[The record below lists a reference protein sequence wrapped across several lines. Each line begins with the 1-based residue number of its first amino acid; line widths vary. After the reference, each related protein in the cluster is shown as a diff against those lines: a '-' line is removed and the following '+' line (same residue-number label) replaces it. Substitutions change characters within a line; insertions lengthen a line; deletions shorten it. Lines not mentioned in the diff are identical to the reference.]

1 MYTAIAQKQF
11 AALVMAVAS
20 TYGVSAEEVKHQ
32 FSVEPTIAQVLY
44 DKIKDSA
51 EFLQMINIMPV
62 EQLKGEKVSLSV
74 DSLVTSRT
82 DLSQPNAE
90 RTPVDPSSLANKKYE
105 LFETEADVKIA
116 WNKIDTWAKFP
127 NFFNKFMEHV
137 NHARALDKITIG
149 WHGTEAAANTDP
161 VANPLGQDVNKGWLQ
176 LLRDFNGGS
185 QVITEIVPAS
195 GKVTI
200 GEGGD
205 FANLDELVSD
215 MKYAIPQRLRTRGQL
230 VVMLGEDLVAAQE
243 GKYWA
248 KQGETP
254 TEKLLVTMSQVK
266 ATYGGLPAYVPTNF
280 PEKGILITT
289 FDNLSIYY
297 QDSSLR
303 RSVKN
308 KEELKAIQDF
318 YSVNEG
324 YVVEDEEKAVYVE
337 SDSVELVEAAQ
348 A

>member
-11 AALVMAVAS
+11 AAMVLAIS
-20 TYGVSAEEVKHQ
+20 TTYGVSAEEVKHQ
-32 FSVEPTIAQVLY
+32 FSVNPTITQTIY
-44 DKIKDSA
+44 EKIRDSA
-51 EFLQMINIMPV
+51 EFLQMINMVPV
-62 EQLKGEKVSLSV
+62 EQIKGEKVNLEV
-74 DSLVTSRT
+74 NQLVTSRT
-82 DLSQPNAE
+82 DLTQANAE
-90 RTPVDPSSLANKKYE
+90 RTPVDPSSLANKFYE
-105 LFETEADVKIA
+105 LFETEADVRIN
-116 WNKIDTWAKFP
+116 WNKIDTWSKFP
-127 NFFNKFMEHV
+127 DFFNRFMDHV

-149 WHGTEAAANTDP
+149 WHGIQADAQTDP
-161 VANPLGQDVNKGWLQ
+161 ATNTLGQDVNKGWLQ
-176 LLRDFNGGS
+176 ILREFNGGS
-185 QVITEIVPAS
+185 QVISEIVPAS

-200 GEGGD
+200 GASGD
-205 FANLDELVSD
+205 FANLDALVSD
-215 MKYAIPQRLRTRGQL
+215 MKYAIPQRLRNRGQL

-254 TEKLLVTMSQVK
+254 TEKLLVTMAQVR

-289 FDNLSIYY
+289 FENLSIYY

-308 KEELKAIQDF
+308 KEEVKAIQDF

-337 SDSVELVEAAQ
+337 SDSVEILTAA
-348 A
+348 